1 MNQKIICT
9 ACGTQYQQ
17 TLSSKATCPIC
28 LDDRQ
33 AVPEKGQSWTNLQEL
48 SDNHSV
54 IIKKLHDNL
63 YELKMAPA
71 FAIGQRALLVITAT
85 GNVLWDCIALIN
97 EPTIEFIK
105 SKGGLKAIAFSHP
118 HYYTTMNEW
127 AAIFNCPIYIHQKDE
142 QWIFNKGDHISLW
155 SEAEKE
161 LWDGIRLINIG
172 GHFPGSSIVH
182 VPFLSKDGTILCG
195 DTFYISPSKK
205 HAAVMY
211 SYPNRIPLPTQEV
224 QRIKKQMLNIPF
236 DTMHGFYDYQNIYDN
251 AKQLIESS
259 LEKYI

>member
-17 TLSSKATCPIC
+17 TVTTGAICPIC

-48 SDNHSV
+48 SDDYGV
-54 IIKKLHDNL
+54 IIKKLNYNL
-63 YELKMAPA
+63 YELKMAPS
-71 FAIGQRALLVITAT
+71 FAIGQRALLVITAQ
-85 GNVLWDCIALIN
+85 GNILWDCIALIN

-127 AAIFNCPIYIHQKDE
+127 AEIFNCPIYIHQKDE
-142 QWIFNKGDHISLW
+142 QWIFNKGSHVNLW
-155 SEAEKE
+155 SETKKE
-161 LWDGIRLINIG
+161 LWDGIKLINIG
-172 GHFPGSSIVH
+172 GHFPGSSILH
-182 VPFLSKDGTILCG
+182 IPFLSKDGTILCG

-211 SYPNRIPLPTQEV
+211 SYPNRIPLPVAEV
-224 QRIKKQMLNIPF
+224 QRIKNQMEPIQF
-236 DTMHGFYDYQNIYDN
+236 DTIHGFYDYQNIYGN
-251 AKQLIESS
+251 AKDMIEDS
-259 LEKYI
+259 LKKYL

>member
-17 TLSSKATCPIC
+17 TLATEAVCPIC

-48 SDNHSV
+48 SDDYGV
-54 IIKKLHDNL
+54 IIKKLNDNL
-63 YELKMAPA
+63 YELKMAPS
-71 FAIGQRALLVITAT
+71 FAIGQRALLVITPE
-85 GNVLWDCIALIN
+85 GNILWDCIALIN

-105 SKGGLKAIAFSHP
+105 SKGSLKAIAFSHP

-127 AAIFNCPIYIHQKDE
+127 AEIFDCPIYIHQKDE
-142 QWIFNKGDHISLW
+142 QWIFNNGEHISLW
-155 SEAEKE
+155 SEVEKE
-161 LWDGIRLINIG
+161 LWYGIKLINIG
-172 GHFPGSSIVH
+172 GHFPGSSILH
-182 VPFLSKDGTILCG
+182 VPFLSNKGTILCG

-211 SYPNRIPLPTQEV
+211 SYPNRIPLPIQEV
-224 QRIKKQMLNIPF
+224 QRIKKQMFNIQF
-236 DTMHGFYDYQNIYDN
+236 DTMHGFYDYQNICDN
-251 AKQLIESS
+251 AMQIIQNS
-259 LEKYI
+259 LDKYS

>member
-9 ACGTQYQQ
+9 TCGTQYQQ
-17 TLSSKATCPIC
+17 TLATNAVCPIC

-48 SDNHSV
+48 SDAYSV
-54 IIKKLHDNL
+54 IIKKLNPNL
-63 YELKMAPA
+63 YELKIAPS
-71 FAIGQRALLVITAT
+71 FAIGQRALLVITSG
-85 GNVLWDCIALIN
+85 GNILWDCIALIN

-127 AAIFNCPIYIHQKDE
+127 AETFNCPIYIHQKDE
-142 QWIFNKGDHISLW
+142 QWIFNKGEQVNLW
-155 SEAEKE
+155 SDTEKE
-161 LWDGIRLINIG
+161 LWNGIRLINIG
-172 GHFPGSSIVH
+172 GHFPGSAILL
-182 VPFLSKDGTILCG
+182 VPFLSDQGVILCG

-211 SYPNRIPLPTQEV
+211 SYPNRIPLPLQEV
-224 QRIKKQMLNIPF
+224 QRIKKQMLSLQF
-236 DTMHGFYDYQNIYDN
+236 DTIHGFYDYQNIYSN
-251 AKQLIESS
+251 AKQIIEYS
-259 LEKYI
+259 LDKYS

>member
-17 TLSSKATCPIC
+17 TLAAKAACPIC

-33 AVPEKGQSWTNLQEL
+33 AVPEKGQSWTNLQVL
-48 SDNHSV
+48 SDDYGV
-54 IIKKLHDNL
+54 IIKKLNDSL
-63 YELKMAPA
+63 YELKMAPS
-71 FAIGQRALLVITAT
+71 FAIGQRALLVITPT
-85 GNVLWDCIALIN
+85 GNILWDCIALIN

-105 SKGGLKAIAFSHP
+105 SKGSLKAIAFSHP

-127 AAIFNCPIYIHQKDE
+127 AGIFNCPIYIHQKDE
-142 QWIFNKGDHISLW
+142 QWIFNKGEHVSLW
-155 SEAEKE
+155 SEVEKE

-172 GHFPGSSIVH
+172 GHFPGSSILH
-182 VPFLSKDGTILCG
+182 VPFLSIEGTILCG

-211 SYPNRIPLPTQEV
+211 SYPNRIPLPLQEV
-224 QRIKKQMLNIPF
+224 QRIKKQVLNIRF
-236 DTMHGFYDYQNIYDN
+236 DTIHGFYDYQNIYFT
-251 AKQLIESS
+251 AKQIIEQS
-259 LEKYI
+259 LEKYS